1 MDNPFLVKNNFKSK
15 HLILK
20 KLFDKW
26 KIGEEK
32 TNGGTII
39 TDLGRSLSVLE
50 LMSNTN
56 LSKKEVDLIIIY
68 LSNKGLIKIYSQ
80 DSDKAQKNHKWIV
93 TELGK
98 EYYANNYFLNER
110 GLFYRKYF
118 VELLS
123 LLVALGA
130 LVLSIYSSSQNS
142 FLEKQLEQQ
151 NRQLQLLERKLL
163 K

>member
-68 LSNKGLIKIYSQ
+68 LSNKDLIKIYSQ
-80 DSDKAQKNHKWIV
+80 DSDKAQKNHKWII

-98 EYYANNYFLNER
+98 EYCANNYFLNER

-151 NRQLQLLERKLL
+151 NRQLQQLERKLL

>member
-1 MDNPFLVKNNFKSK
+1 MDNPFLVNNSFKSK

-26 KIGEEK
+26 KVGEER
-32 TNGGTII
+32 TNGGTTI
-39 TDLGRSLSVLE
+39 TDLGRTLSVLE

-56 LSKKEVDLIIIY
+56 LSKKDVDLIIIS
-68 LSNKGLIKIYSQ
+68 LSNKGLISIYSQ
-80 DSDKAQKNHKWIV
+80 DNDKAQKNHKWII
-93 TELGK
+93 TDLGK

-118 VELLS
+118 VEILS
-123 LLVALGA
+123 LLIAVGSLMF
-130 LVLSIYSSSQNS
+130 SIWNASQNS
-142 FLEKQLEQQ
+142 SLEKQVKQQ
-151 NRQLQLLERKLL
+151 NQQLQQLERKLL